1 MGKYHADLREYIA
14 MLEREGKLNRVTRA
28 INKDTELMPIVR
40 WQYKGLT
47 ESERKAWLFE
57 NVVDST
63 GKKYDSSVAVALL
76 GGSREIYAMA
86 LNTTP
91 DKIDEQWNKA
101 LLNPIPPVIVESG
114 PVHEE
119 VKYVEN
125 FNQENGGLYELPI
138 PISTPGFDCA
148 PYLTSP
154 YWVTKDPE
162 TGITNIGTY
171 RGMIK
176 AADRTGIM
184 THQAQHIG
192 IHLQKAKA
200 MGMKTLPAA
209 VVLGCV
215 PVVGM
220 CSVAKIPYGVDEYA
234 VAGGLAGEPIP
245 LVKCKT
251 VDIEVPATSEIV
263 LEGEIPVDI
272 LEQEAPFGEYTGYMG
287 PRALNHFFNV
297 KCITN
302 RRKAVYQAFISQCP
316 PSESSKI
323 RQISYEAVMY
333 KFLKYDCNIP
343 SILKV
348 AFHESSGSWEYMVI
362 QMKKTNPS
370 QPWQA
375 LNAAVALDPT
385 IGKFII
391 AVDEDIDPLDPDSV
405 NWALSFRVQPH
416 LDCRITTG
424 KSSML
429 DPSSAP
435 PGASTNE
442 DRFPAPVGTSAILID
457 ATRPFAFPAVSLPAK
472 EYMEHAKNIWEEL
485 GLPKLTPKAPWH
497 GYTLGYW
504 SKENE
509 EEARLAVQGKHYLT
523 GNKLASTRVQMQD
536 LETKALSDG
545 K

>member
-1 MGKYHADLREYIA
+1 MGNYHKDLRGYISL
-14 MLEREGKLNRVTRA
+14 LEEKGLLQRVTRE
-28 INKDTELMPIVR
+28 INKDSELMPLVR
-40 WQYKGLT
+40 WQYKGLP
-47 ESERKAWLFE
+47 ENERKAWLFE
-57 NVVDST
+57 NVVDSN
-63 GKKYDSSVAVALL
+63 GKKYEGSVGVALI
-76 GGSREIYAMA
+76 GGSREIYALAM
-86 LNTTP
+86 NTSVEN
-91 DKIDEQWNKA
+91 IEEQWNKA
-101 LLNPIPPVIVESG
+101 LQKPIEPVIVESG

-119 VKYVEN
+119 VHYCEN
-125 FNQENGGLYELPI
+125 FENEGGGLYEFPI

-176 AADRTGIM
+176 AADRTGVM
-184 THQAQHIG
+184 THQIQHIG
-192 IHLQKAKA
+192 IHLQKAKE

-272 LEQEAPFGEYTGYMG
+272 LEHEAPFGEYTGYMG
-287 PRALNHFFNV
+287 PRAFNHFFNV
-297 KCITN
+297 KCITH
-302 RRKAVYQAFISQCP
+302 RKNPIYQAFISQAP

-323 RQISYEAVMY
+323 RQISYEAVMH

-348 AFHESSGSWEYMVI
+348 AFHESSGSWEYVVI

-385 IGKFII
+385 IGKFLIT
-391 AVDEDIDPLDPDSV
+391 VDEDIDPHDPDSV

-435 PGASTNE
+435 PGSDTDE
-442 DRFPAPVGTSAILID
+442 DRFPSPVGTSAILID
-457 ATRPFAFPAVSLPAK
+457 ATRSFAFPAVSLPAK
-472 EYMEHAKNIWEEL
+472 EFMENAKNIWEEL
-485 GLPKLTPKAPWH
+485 KLPKLTPKKPWH

-504 SKENE
+504 SEENV
-509 EEARLAVQGKHYLT
+509 EEAKLAVQGKHHLT
-523 GNKLASTRVQMQD
+523 GAKLANFRTNMQD
-536 LETKALSDG
+536 LETRALKKD
-545 K
+545 

>member
-1 MGKYHADLREYIA
+1 MGKYHKDLRGYIE
-14 MLEREGKLNRVTRA
+14 MLEKEGKLQRVTRE
-28 INKDTELMPIVR
+28 INKDSELMPLVR
-40 WQYKGLT
+40 WQYKGLP

-57 NVVDST
+57 NVVDSN
-63 GKKYDSSVAVALL
+63 GKKYEGSVAVAML

-86 LNTTP
+86 MNTTV
-91 DKIDEQWNKA
+91 DKIEEQWNKA
-101 LLNPIPPVIVESG
+101 LLNPIPPVMVESG

-119 VKYVEN
+119 VHYVEN
-125 FNQENGGLYELPI
+125 FAAEGGGLYEFPI

-162 TGITNIGTY
+162 TGIINIGTY

-176 AADRTGIM
+176 AADRTGVM
-184 THQAQHIG
+184 THQIQHIG
-192 IHLQKAKA
+192 IHLQKAKD

-272 LEQEAPFGEYTGYMG
+272 LEAEAPFGEYTGYMG

-297 KCITN
+297 KCITH
-302 RRKAVYQAFISQCP
+302 RKNPIYQAFISQCP

-348 AFHESSGSWEYMVI
+348 AFHESSGSWEYCVI

-391 AVDEDIDPLDPDSV
+391 TVDEDIDPHDPDSV

-435 PGASTNE
+435 PGSSTDE
-442 DRFPAPVGTSAILID
+442 DRFPSPVGTSAILID
-457 ATRPFAFPAVSLPAK
+457 ATRSFAFPAVSLPAK
-472 EYMEHAKNIWEEL
+472 EFMEHAKEVWEEL
-485 GLPKLTPKAPWH
+485 GYAKLTPKAPWH

-504 SKENE
+504 SEENE
-509 EEARLAVQGKHYLT
+509 AEARLAVQGKHAET
-523 GNKLASTRVQMQD
+523 GAKLAKIRSTMED
-536 LETKALSDG
+536 LETKALRE